1 MTDEEVIKNL
11 KKLKSFHNG
20 SYGTAID
27 MAIKALE
34 QQTSDE
40 YNYKALWNMVKKE
53 RDIAIGQLHE
63 LGYEFGEKIRS
74 SNDCI
79 SREAVIDIIDF
90 EDKWLFDANGHN
102 ANTKIAFSGLKS
114 RVKALPSVTPKAES
128 EGEE

>member
-34 QQTSDE
+34 QQTSEE